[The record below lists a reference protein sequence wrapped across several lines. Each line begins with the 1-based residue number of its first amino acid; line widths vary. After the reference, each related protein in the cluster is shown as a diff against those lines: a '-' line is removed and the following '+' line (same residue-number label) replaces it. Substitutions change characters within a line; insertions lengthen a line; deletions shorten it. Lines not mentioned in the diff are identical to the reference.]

1 MALPLDFNVSPT
13 RAATCLIVCGC
24 YCLAGG
30 IFYSLLEPEWS
41 FTDCVYFSFVTTTT
55 VGYGC
60 LAPTSTESRAF
71 TMVYAFFSVP
81 FITGTLAEF
90 QRAWLSLCFRPWCW
104 MLSHC
109 LPTPEHGDWIHI
121 EESNVWVLSSVPFYF
136 WGIVELATFLA
147 ATASLMMLVMWA
159 LFIEAPG
166 AFVSSLDA
174 TEAYEMGLFDSIYY
188 FVITSTTV
196 GYGDI
201 CPRTNSAKIWSI
213 AVASYGIGLIIMWA
227 DHINRLRQARR
238 LSLRKARMLQRELDP
253 TLIEEFDV
261 SGDGKV
267 TELEYVLAMLRSLE
281 LVDMD
286 HVTPIIDRFK
296 ELDKDGNG
304 VLDRDDLQRLL
315 LRRCDQIETQHRS
328 RPRLLRLSSRVA
340 VSAGTAVGHTSAA
353 SASNGTNGTACPS
366 RFHSDDAD
374 RLCAARTIS
383 TLRFAEEDE
392 DLYEEEDGVTNTYL

>member
-1 MALPLDFNVSPT
+1 MFGVIT
-13 RAATCLIVCGC
+13 QIT
-24 YCLAGG
+24 
-30 IFYSLLEPEWS
+30 LE
-41 FTDCVYFSFVTTTT
+41 
-55 VGYGC
+55 
-60 LAPTSTESRAF
+60 
-71 TMVYAFFSVP
+71 
-81 FITGTLAEF
+81 TLE
-90 QRAWLSLCFRPWCW
+90 
-104 MLSHC
+104 
-109 LPTPEHGDWIHI
+109 
-121 EESNVWVLSSVPFYF
+121 
-136 WGIVELATFLA
+136 
-147 ATASLMMLVMWA
+147 
-159 LFIEAPG
+159 
-166 AFVSSLDA
+166 
-174 TEAYEMGLFDSIYY
+174 
-188 FVITSTTV
+188 VITSTTV

-227 DHINRLRQARR
+227 DHINRLRQARH

-253 TLIEEFDV
+253 ALIEEFDV

-304 VLDRDDLQRLL
+304 VLDRDDLRRLL

-328 RPRLLRLSSRVA
+328 RPRQVPLKVASFLVPQWVVLSAILVCSCIPSCRLLRLSSRVA

-374 RLCAARTIS
+374 RPCAARSIS
-383 TLRFAEEDE
+383 TLRFAVEDE
-392 DLYEEEDGVTNTYL
+392 ELYEDEDGVTNTYL